1 MPFPPPPPPL
11 FGESPCV
18 RDLDLQKC
26 VPKHLEVAGEEEEEE
41 EEEEGPF
48 VPKIVSR
55 LLLLISETV
64 ADDDDDRTDPPKSP
78 ISLFLHLNAAR
89 LRKLF
94 VHLFVRVNDLYFLGM
109 HVVVTVSLVRSH
121 KKRPLLIQKRIF
133 ASARRC
139 QNQSPAVAKTFKVA
153 SSIKM

>member
-26 VPKHLEVAGEEEEEE
+26 VPKHLEVAGEEEEKK
-41 EEEEGPF
+41 GPF

-64 ADDDDDRTDPPKSP
+64 AAADDDRTDPPKNP
-78 ISLFLHLNAAR
+78 ISLFLHLNDAG

-109 HVVVTVSLVRSH
+109 HVVVTVSLVRAH
-121 KKRPLLIQKRIF
+121 KKRTFLIQKRIF

>member
-1 MPFPPPPPPL
+1 MPFPPPPPPPL

-41 EEEEGPF
+41 EEGPF

-64 ADDDDDRTDPPKSP
+64 AAADDDRTDPQKSP
-78 ISLFLHLNAAR
+78 ISLFLHLNDAR

-109 HVVVTVSLVRSH
+109 HVVVTVSFVRAH
-121 KKRPLLIQKRIF
+121 KKRTFLIQKRIF